1 LRGYG
6 MSITCVIVSYNN
18 GEYMRQA
25 VESVVVQTRPVDEI
39 IVADDASSDGSQ
51 DLIRELAAEHD
62 KIRPIFR
69 EQNLGVNRNRD
80 LAIRA
85 AAGDFVTFLDGDD
98 FYYENKLAL
107 EWQALEAAN
116 TGVACSN
123 IDVVDAGGA
132 VIETRDFS
140 AFVGMPREDKVKL
153 LALRPG
159 ANPRDF
165 LMPKK
170 IYEQAGGF
178 RSKFAL
184 YGDVDFKIRLAALPV
199 KWVWSGC
206 VGAAFRRT
214 GSGLSSALVKEH
226 AKALRLLLAENETL
240 LTEILGA
247 RGYRRALKVVPAGR
261 FRARARRWL
270 GSAARVARRRL
281 IGESGV

>member
-1 LRGYG
+1 
-6 MSITCVIVSYNN
+6 MTITCVIVSYNN
-18 GEYMRQA
+18 GEYLRQA
-25 VESVVVQTRPVDEI
+25 VKSVLAQTRPVDEI

-51 DLIRELAAEHD
+51 DLIRSLAGEHQE
-62 KIRPIFR
+62 IRAIFR
-69 EQNLGVNRNRD
+69 ERNLGVNRNRD

-85 AAGDFVTFLDGDD
+85 ARGDLITTLDGDD
-98 FYYENKLAL
+98 FYYDNKIAL
-107 EWQALEAAN
+107 EWQALEATNA
-116 TGVACSN
+116 GVACSN
-123 IDVVDAGGA
+123 IDIVHAGGA
-132 VIETRDFS
+132 VMEARDFS
-140 AFVGMPREDKVKL
+140 AFVALPWVYKVKL

-159 ANPRDF
+159 TNPRDF

-170 IYEQAGGF
+170 IYEQVGGF

-206 VGAAFRRT
+206 VGAAFRQT
-214 GSGLSSALVKEH
+214 GSGLSSAPVKEH

-240 LTEILGA
+240 LTEVLGA
-247 RGYRRALKVVPAGR
+247 RGYRRALKGVPPGR
-261 FRARARRWL
+261 FRARARGWL